1 MMRFQLILLPNFFP
15 KPCMF
20 RLLLCLGTILAQTCP
35 ASCSPPPLVWVRWC
49 GVITPLQPLYDGPYV
64 VLGRGPCSFT
74 IRVGQWDEVF
84 AVSCLKACTAVD
96 ATPGSLQRHS
106 RPPGSRPGNPA
117 ATKRV
122 SFSDLLVSS
131 PSSSLAPT
139 QNGPRTV
146 FLPGKEVFARRGP
159 AAPSQPPQIRTCSV
173 NGHCHR
179 G

>member
-1 MMRFQLILLPNFFP
+1 
-15 KPCMF
+15 MF

-35 ASCSPPPLVWVRWC
+35 ASCSPPPLVWVHWC
-49 GVITPLQPLYDGPYV
+49 SVIPPLQPLYNGPYV
-64 VLGRGPCSFT
+64 VLRRGPRSFI
-74 IRVGQWDEVF
+74 IRVWQWDEVI
-84 AVSCLKACTAVD
+84 AVSRLKACTAVD
-96 ATPGSLQRHS
+96 AMPGSLQRCS
-106 RPPGSRPGNPA
+106 RPPGSRPADPA

-139 QNGPRTV
+139 QNGPGTV
-146 FLPGKEVFARRGP
+146 FLPGIEVFARRGP
-159 AAPSQPPQIRTCSV
+159 AAPSQPPQTRTCSV